1 MQNKFKKLKEY
12 LKKQG
17 KQGICLAFSGGI
29 DSMVLLYLC
38 KEADTRVVAVTFR
51 SEFQSDAEIELTKK
65 LCEKYNVRQII
76 AEYDILSNPVIVNN
90 PKDRCYHCKKV
101 IFSKMLKIADEYNL
115 RYVLDGTN
123 FDDIHE
129 YRPGLRALNELNVMS
144 PFVKYEITKAE
155 IRVYAKEKNIEIFD
169 KPSTPCLAT
178 RFPYNTK
185 LYKEKLMQVES
196 AEKFLKNN
204 GFLNCRVR
212 VHNDIARIEISKEKF
227 IDFINLNDD
236 IIKAL
241 KPLGFSYIT
250 LDIEGLRSGSMD
262 LI

>member
-115 RYVLDGTN
+115 RYVLDMKCSGK
-123 FDDIHE
+123 
-129 YRPGLRALNELNVMS
+129 RKKGNVN
-144 PFVKYEITKAE
+144 KG
-155 IRVYAKEKNIEIFD
+155 IRRKRETGKHSKKVCCNRVAK
-169 KPSTPCLAT
+169 P
-178 RFPYNTK
+178 
-185 LYKEKLMQVES
+185 V
-196 AEKFLKNN
+196 
-204 GFLNCRVR
+204 
-212 VHNDIARIEISKEKF
+212 
-227 IDFINLNDD
+227 
-236 IIKAL
+236 
-241 KPLGFSYIT
+241 
-250 LDIEGLRSGSMD
+250 
-262 LI
+262 